1 MAGSI
6 VQLTIKDGLGNTR
19 TAEFWSDNGLVTG
32 NLVALHQTVDVN
44 GNPITPLAAGGNIAV
59 NNFPAT
65 QNVALTGGINI
76 TNFPA
81 TQIVT
86 GNVNAVVGSVSVSN
100 FPATQNVAVTG
111 NVVLTNSPTI
121 MSTGTGL
128 ASKHVLVDGNTGVSA
143 QVQAWHSSD
152 NVALSGTT
160 YGMMTGGVDQI
171 VNVYGNLDRKR
182 GMWGDA
188 QPATGLA
195 AHGMM
200 LWNGASYDRAPGSAA
215 YGLKTNDTSYAT
227 HAPAYYQS
235 NVTSNTATLSTLIAN
250 TVPTWAT
257 MVYVTPE
264 TGGIRYRADGV
275 APTSS
280 LGQPVAVNQSWPI
293 QSAAALA
300 AAQFISQNSS
310 NVVVSFEFRG

>member
-152 NVALSGTT
+152 NVSLGGTT

-200 LWNGASYDRAPGSAA
+200 LWNGASYDRAPGSVTKGQQV
-215 YGLKTNDTSYAT
+215 YSYAPGAMVVGQMKIT
-227 HAPAYYQS
+227 S
-235 NVTSNTATLSTLIAN
+235 NVNVAQMPSATLVNGVVIKTKTTNSGVVFIGGSNAVTTTDDGTGSGYKLIAGEAVSLSVAN
-250 TVPTWAT
+250 LAN
-257 MVYVTPE
+257 VYIV
-264 TGGIRYRADGV
+264 G
-275 APTSS
+275 TS
-280 LGQPVAVNQSWPI
+280 VNDVIYYSG
-293 QSAAALA
+293 
-300 AAQFISQNSS
+300 N
-310 NVVVSFEFRG
+310 

>member
-1 MAGSI
+1 MAGGI
-6 VQLTIKDGLGNTR
+6 VQLTIKDGNGTSR
-19 TAEFWSDNGLVTG
+19 TAEFWSDNGSLTG

-65 QNVALTGGINI
+65 QV
-76 TNFPA
+76 
-81 TQIVT
+81 VT

-100 FPATQNVAVTG
+100 FPATQNVFNVGG
-111 NVVLTNSPTI
+111 NVVVTNSPAI
-121 MSTGTGL
+121 VSTGTGL